1 MKSLF
6 LLLIFALL
14 SSPVATDA
22 GVIGAPLLAPQTA
35 DCSSSSPSAGVP
47 DALVDRSIDAA
58 VQGRGRALLRDLLL
72 AMPPAQRSDDVV
84 LFDGRKL
91 YANHISALRDA
102 RGWIPT
108 SSDSN
113 LFESN
118 RGEVALF
125 PNDVLPSEF
134 ASPARAP
141 DFTPAPPQNGPSRN
155 RYTNAGYSWNCS
167 LIDTANMT
175 AVLKPGATGEL
186 GYAYEGGY
194 TGLGTNAPGG
204 ADAGLQIEP
213 NRPGHPGI
221 AAYLLESPAPPSCAP
236 HEPPCRKAITGREFA
251 FRQLFRVVFHVFPG
265 RSGLTYVAVTV
276 TGTDLET
283 GKLVTSNLA
292 LVANAAWNQQGT
304 NTVVK
309 RVTSIAQFDAHRS
322 NACGATLAAC
332 LLDGSSLTGVHWG
345 DAYAGNS
352 NGGARVPWTNAIG
365 KGAYCSPKDSRWQVK
380 YFSAQEETDSITLTT
395 PTQDACGITY
405 VK

>member
-1 MKSLF
+1 MKNVF
-6 LLLIFALL
+6 LLFVFSLL
-14 SSPVATDA
+14 TAPAATDA
-22 GVIGAPLLAPQTA
+22 SVIGARPAGSQPA
-35 DCSSSSPSAGVP
+35 DCSSTSHFAGVP
-47 DALVDRSIDAA
+47 DALVDRSIDVA
-58 VQGRGRALLRDLLL
+58 VQGRGRALLRDLLS

-84 LFDGRKL
+84 LFDGRNL

-102 RGWIPT
+102 RAWIPT
-108 SSDSN
+108 SRDSN

-125 PNDVLPSEF
+125 PNDALPSQF
-134 ASPARAP
+134 ASPALAP
-141 DFTPAPPQNGPSRN
+141 DFTPAPPQTGPSRN
-155 RYTNAGYSWNCS
+155 RYSDVGYSWNCS

-175 AVLKPGATGEL
+175 TVLKSGATGEL
-186 GYAYEGGY
+186 GYAYEGAY
-194 TGLGTNAPGG
+194 TGIGTNAPGG

-213 NRPGHPGI
+213 NRPGRPGI

-236 HEPPCRKAITGREFA
+236 HEPPCRKAITGKEFA

-276 TGTDLET
+276 TGTDLDS
-283 GKLVTSNLA
+283 GKLVTSDLA

-309 RVTSIAQFDAHRS
+309 RVTAIAQFDPHRT

-345 DAYAGNS
+345 GSYAGNA
-352 NGGARVPWTNAIG
+352 NGAARVPWTNAVG

-380 YFSAQEETDSITLTT
+380 YFSAQEETDSITLTA
-395 PTQDACGITY
+395 PTQNACGITY